1 VSSEQATAQLPQGAI
16 RYRDTGDGEP
26 ILFVHGAL
34 VDGQLWSKVTPRLE
48 GKFRCVVPD
57 LPLGSHRLP
66 MNPDADL
73 TPPGL
78 ARLIDQFA
86 EALDLGPVT
95 LVGNDTGGALCQ
107 LVAANHGERAARL
120 VLTNCDS
127 HDRFPPPPF
136 HLFKYPAYVPG
147 GLWAMGLPFRSR
159 AVMRRV
165 IGALADE
172 PVPDDILDAWARP
185 SREDPGV
192 RRDVGKLLKSLSP
205 TYTLEAAERLRSFD
219 RPALLAWAPKDPFF
233 KLSYAE
239 RFVREMPDCR
249 LELVEGSRTFVPWD
263 QPERLAELIAG
274 FVLAGTQSVPAEAGQ
289 AP

>member
-1 VSSEQATAQLPQGAI
+1 VSSEQHETVQLPQGPI
-16 RYRDTGDGEP
+16 RYRDTGEGEP

-48 GKFRCVVPD
+48 GEFRCIVPD
-57 LPLGSHRLP
+57 LPLGAHRTP
-66 MNPDADL
+66 MQPDADL

-78 ARLIDQFA
+78 ARLIDGFA
-86 EALDLGPVT
+86 ETIGLGPVT
-95 LVGNDTGGALCQ
+95 LVGNDTGGALSQ
-107 LVAANHGERAARL
+107 LVATNHAERVSRL

-136 HLFKYPAYVPG
+136 HLFKYVALVPG
-147 GLWAMGLPFRSR
+147 GLWAMGQPFRSR
-159 AVMRRV
+159 AVGRLG
-165 IGALADE
+165 IGTLANE
-172 PVPDDILDAWARP
+172 PIPDDILDAWARP
-185 SREDPGV
+185 SLEDSGV
-192 RRDVGKLLKSLSP
+192 RRDLGKLLKSLSP

-263 QPERLAELIAG
+263 RPERLAELVAG
-274 FVLAGTQSVPAEAGQ
+274 FVRTPAAAETAS
-289 AP
+289 